1 VRDSFAIV
9 TRDRLENLSPEWPSG
24 TPSPRLDVRSHAF
37 QSRAFLAAWMESFG
51 RAGGQTFHFVEVRDG
66 SGNSVLFVPL
76 RILKRSGARI
86 LQFIDQDA
94 ADYNAPII
102 FRADVTWTAARAEKL
117 WRRIL
122 AQLPSVDVVELTKMP
137 KEIEGLPNPLALL
150 GHGAGAL
157 SCHATDLRRSW
168 PEIDAEIPRRT
179 TLLRKIRGLE
189 RVAPVSFHVAET
201 EEEVSRVTDVMLR
214 QKQRRFE
221 ETMVPG
227 FDVDRDKHDFFRD
240 GTRVFHRCGML
251 KLFYLTAGE
260 TVVATIWGLVSGKRY
275 YAIML
280 SFEGGEWTRHSPGS
294 ILFYKCLQWLHGNG
308 YEWMDLGIGN
318 EPWKLESC
326 RTTIPLVE
334 RREALTLRGRLHLQ
348 RVRLAARVRELE
360 LYRRLR
366 PMKWVLLR
374 KMRSR

>member
-1 VRDSFAIV
+1 MTDSFAILV
-9 TRDRLENLSPEWPSG
+9 WDRLENLSPEWPSG
-24 TPSPRLDVRSHAF
+24 VPLSGLDARSHAF
-37 QSRAFLAAWMESFG
+37 QSRAFLEAWMESFG
-51 RAGGQTFHFVEVRDG
+51 RAGGQTVHFVEVRDG
-66 SGNSVLFVPL
+66 SGSPVLFVPL
-76 RILKRSGARI
+76 RIVKRSGVRI

-102 FRADVTWTAARAEKL
+102 FRTDMIRTTLQAEKL
-117 WRRIL
+117 WRQIL
-122 AQLPSVDVVELTKMP
+122 VELPPVDVVELTKMP
-137 KEIEGLPNPLALL
+137 KKIGELSNPLSLL
-150 GHGAGAL
+150 GDRGSAL

-168 PEIDAEIPRRT
+168 PEIDAEVPRRT

-189 RVAPVSFHVAET
+189 RVAPVGFHVAET
-201 EEEVSRVTDVMLR
+201 EEEVGRVTEAMLR

-221 ETMVPG
+221 ETRVPG

-251 KLFYLTAGE
+251 KLFYLTAGDA
-260 TVVATIWGLVSGKRY
+260 VVATIWGLVSGRRY

-280 SFEGGEWTRHSPGS
+280 SFDGGEWTRHSPGS

-334 RREALTLRGRLHLQ
+334 RREALTRRGRLYLQ
-348 RVRLAARVRELE
+348 CMRLAVRTRELE
-360 LYRRLR
+360 LYQRLR
-366 PMKWVLLR
+366 PMKWILLR
-374 KMRSR
+374 KLRRR

>member
-1 VRDSFAIV
+1 MTDSFEIV
-9 TRDRLENLSPEWPSG
+9 TRDRLEDLSPEWPSG
-24 TPSPRLDVRSHAF
+24 APSSRLDVGFHAF
-37 QSRAFLAAWMESFG
+37 QSRGFLQAWMASFG
-51 RAGGQTFHFVEVRDG
+51 RAGGQTFHFIELRDG
-66 SGNSVLFVPL
+66 SGNPALFVPV
-76 RILKRSGARI
+76 RILKRSGIRI
-86 LQFIDQDA
+86 LQFIDHDA

-102 FRADVTWTAARAEKL
+102 FRMTMNWTVAQAEKL

-137 KEIEGLPNPLALL
+137 KEVEGVANPLAFL
-150 GHGAGAL
+150 GDRASDL

-168 PEIDAEIPRRT
+168 PQIDAEVPRRT

-189 RVAPVSFHVAET
+189 RVAPVGFHLAET
-201 EEEVSRVTDVMLR
+201 EEEVKRITEVMLR

-240 GTRVFHRCGML
+240 GTEVFQRCGML

-294 ILFYKCLQWLHGNG
+294 ILFYRCLQWLHGNG

-334 RREALTLRGRLHLQ
+334 RREALTLRGRLYLQ
-348 RVRLAARVRELE
+348 RVRLAERMRKLE
-360 LYRRLR
+360 LYQRLR
-366 PMKWVLLR
+366 PMKWILLR
-374 KMRSR
+374 KLRSR